1 MKKRNHSKDFH
12 ARLGLA
18 LGFISVSFMSACA
31 SAPEAN
37 IAVANIAE
45 ANTPNET
52 PTATD
57 TQDQTAA
64 KAPQSPK
71 ILTQAQRFEAWKG
84 DFITRAVDKGYA
96 RSLVTRIITPAEINT
111 LALDRDRAQPEFT
124 KPVWSYVDG
133 AASADRLNKGR
144 TKLTEAQDVFARI
157 EARYPVPRHIL
168 TAIWGLET
176 AYGRIMGN
184 HDIISALSTFAF
196 EGRRKKFGEEQLFAI
211 LDMLAAGDVREDQLV
226 GSWAGAMGMTQFIPT
241 TFRDYAVDF
250 DGDGNKNLWAS
261 QSDALGSA
269 AHYLAR
275 SGWRA
280 GEPVMAEV
288 KVVDNFDYSLL
299 EGPRKTVSE
308 WTALGVSP
316 INGARWSQD
325 ANVLEAKII
334 APGGHRGPKLLTFKN
349 FDVIKRYNNST
360 SYVMG
365 VTVLGEALRGNSA
378 IQTAWPRADKPL
390 SFEDKKNMQRKL
402 TQLGYSTGGVDG
414 QIGPNTRKAIR
425 AWQETNRLPADGY
438 MEQTLYQ
445 RLMAQ

>member
-1 MKKRNHSKDFH
+1 MKTSF
-12 ARLGLA
+12 L
-18 LGFISVSFMSACA
+18 SVSFLLSSNLTAVSILSACA
-31 SAPEAN
+31 SAPDA
-37 IAVANIAE
+37 AA
-45 ANTPNET
+45 
-52 PTATD
+52 
-57 TQDQTAA
+57 QTTTTVQTTTS
-64 KAPQSPK
+64 PQSV
-71 ILTQAQRFEAWKG
+71 LTQEQKFAAWKAN
-84 DFITRAVDKGYA
+84 FINRASAKGYDRA
-96 RSLVTRIITPAEINT
+96 RVAQLINPAQINS
-111 LALDRDRAQPEFT
+111 LALDRDSKQPEFT
-124 KPVWSYVDG
+124 KPVWSYVDN
-133 AASADRLNKGR
+133 AASADRLNNGR
-144 TKLTEAQDVFARI
+144 AKLSEADAVFTQV
-157 EARYPVPRHIL
+157 EARYNVPRHIL

-196 EGRRKKFGEEQLFAI
+196 EGRRSKFGEQQLFAV
-211 LDMLAAGDVREDQLV
+211 LDMLKAGDIREEQLI

-250 DGDGNKNLWAS
+250 DKDGNKNLWES
-261 QSDALGSA
+261 QGDALGSA

-288 KVVDNFDYSLL
+288 KVVDEFDYSLL
-299 EGPRKTVSE
+299 EGTTKTVSE

-316 INGARWSQD
+316 VNGERWSQE
-325 ANVLEAKII
+325 ANFLNAKII

-378 IQTAWPRADKPL
+378 IRTAWPRDDKPI

-402 TQLGYSTGGVDG
+402 TALGYSTGGIDG

-425 AWQETNRLPADGY
+425 SWQKSNGLPADGY

-445 RLMAQ
+445 RLMAE